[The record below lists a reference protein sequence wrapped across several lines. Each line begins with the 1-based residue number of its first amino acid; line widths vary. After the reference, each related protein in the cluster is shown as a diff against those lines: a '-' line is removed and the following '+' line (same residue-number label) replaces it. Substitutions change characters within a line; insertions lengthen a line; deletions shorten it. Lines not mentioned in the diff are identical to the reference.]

1 MHEKEPLLFIL
12 RMHDS
17 ALIWRRLIIE
27 PTSFLSSFFALS
39 HILAIWGQKI
49 HDRKGTSMAR
59 KEEILKIVSAKLR
72 KILEQSHIDYECL
85 QELRLRTNE
94 PFILLYA
101 GGEYFMSENGKLLR
115 QAKDGYLITANDV
128 KETLEYI
135 SSFSLYAYEDEIRQG
150 FITVQGGHRIGL
162 AGKVILEQGKVKS
175 VKHISFINIRMSHE
189 KKGCGVEI
197 LPYIYENDRI
207 CHTLIISPPGCGK
220 TTLLRDIVRL
230 ISNGND
236 MHPGISVGVVDERS
250 EIGAC
255 YLGIPQNDVGM
266 RTDVLDCCPKAEGM
280 LMMIRSMSPVVIA
293 VDEIGKREDI
303 EALEYVMN
311 CGCQIIATVHGSS
324 IEDIKNKPILRKL
337 VEEKMFKRFIV
348 LAGGNVPGQIETI
361 FDERGSV
368 LFANKLLA

>member
-1 MHEKEPLLFIL
+1 
-12 RMHDS
+12 
-17 ALIWRRLIIE
+17 
-27 PTSFLSSFFALS
+27 
-39 HILAIWGQKI
+39 
-49 HDRKGTSMAR
+49 MAK

-72 KILEQSHIDYECL
+72 RILEQSQIDYECL

-94 PFILLYA
+94 PVILLYA
-101 GGEYFMSENGKLLR
+101 GGEYFMSESGRLLR
-115 QAKDGYLITANDV
+115 QAKDGYIITANDV

-189 KKGCGVEI
+189 KKGCGAGI

-230 ISNGND
+230 VSNGD
-236 MHPGISVGVVDERS
+236 EMHPGISVGVVDERS

-303 EALEYVMN
+303 EALAYVMN

-337 VEEKMFKRFIV
+337 VEEKMFKRFVV
-348 LAGGNVPGQIETI
+348 LAGGKTPGQVETI

-368 LFANKLLA
+368 LFANKMPA

>member
-1 MHEKEPLLFIL
+1 
-12 RMHDS
+12 
-17 ALIWRRLIIE
+17 
-27 PTSFLSSFFALS
+27 
-39 HILAIWGQKI
+39 
-49 HDRKGTSMAR
+49 
-59 KEEILKIVSAKLR
+59 
-72 KILEQSHIDYECL
+72 
-85 QELRLRTNE
+85 
-94 PFILLYA
+94 
-101 GGEYFMSENGKLLR
+101 MSESGRLLR
-115 QAKDGYLITANDV
+115 QAKDGYIITANDV

-189 KKGCGVEI
+189 KKGCGAGI

-230 ISNGND
+230 VSNGD
-236 MHPGISVGVVDERS
+236 EIHPGISVGVVDERS

-280 LMMIRSMSPVVIA
+280 LMMIRSMSPIVIA

-303 EALEYVMN
+303 EALAYVMN

-337 VEEKMFKRFIV
+337 VEEKMFKRFVV
-348 LAGGNVPGQIETI
+348 LAGGKTPGQVETI

-368 LFANKLLA
+368 LFANKMPA